1 MPQPKALISAAHAA
15 PGGQARAAQ
24 IRGAA
29 VIADTAG
36 VIVVSAVLLVILAVI
51 LQPAQKLTIVRIVG
65 VYLDCTLCVLK
76 GVYPVA
82 EIHVGNG
89 AEIVPASVTLG
100 KRHLR
105 ERCERFVISAVA
117 YVVFRGT

>member
-1 MPQPKALISAAHAA
+1 MPQPKILISAAHAA

-82 EIHVGNG
+82 
-89 AEIVPASVTLG
+89 
-100 KRHLR
+100 
-105 ERCERFVISAVA
+105 
-117 YVVFRGT
+117 